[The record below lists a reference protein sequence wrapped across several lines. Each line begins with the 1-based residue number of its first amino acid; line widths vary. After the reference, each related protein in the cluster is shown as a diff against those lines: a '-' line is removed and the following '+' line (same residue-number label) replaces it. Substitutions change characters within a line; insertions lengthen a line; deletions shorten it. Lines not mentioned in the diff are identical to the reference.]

1 MKTNRAETRLAV
13 SKATRTALRA
23 LGDRNQIHSEP
34 EAFDTLIRRMI
45 LTVTRSGGLQ
55 PNEDLSTQDRAWI
68 VNEEELPSE
77 VARAMELVNE
87 YMYPVR

>member
-1 MKTNRAETRLAV
+1 MRTNRAETRLAV

-23 LGDRNQIHSEP
+23 LGDRNKILET

-45 LTVTRSGGLQ
+45 LFVARSGGLQ
-55 PNEDLSTQDRAWI
+55 SEDLSTQDRAWI

-77 VARAMELVNE
+77 VARAMELVSE

>member
-1 MKTNRAETRLAV
+1 MRTNRAETRLAV

-23 LGDRNQIHSEP
+23 LGERNKILET

-45 LTVTRSGGLQ
+45 LSVARSGGLQ
-55 PNEDLSTQDRAWI
+55 SNEDLSTQDRAWI
-68 VNEEELPSE
+68 VNEEEMPSE

>member
-1 MKTNRAETRLAV
+1 MRTNRAETRLAV

-23 LGDRNQIHSEP
+23 LGDRNKILET

-45 LTVTRSGGLQ
+45 LFVARSGGLQ
-55 PNEDLSTQDRAWI
+55 SEDLSTQDRAWI

>member
-23 LGDRNQIHSEP
+23 LGDRNKILET

-45 LTVTRSGGLQ
+45 LFVARSGGLQ
-55 PNEDLSTQDRAWI
+55 SEDLSTQDRAWI

>member
-1 MKTNRAETRLAV
+1 MRTNRAETRLAV
-13 SKATRTALRA
+13 SKATRTALRD
-23 LGDRNQIHSEP
+23 LGDRNKILET

-45 LTVTRSGGLQ
+45 LSVARSGGLQ
-55 PNEDLSTQDRAWI
+55 SNEDLSTQDRAWI

-77 VARAMELVNE
+77 VAKAMELVNE

>member
-23 LGDRNQIHSEP
+23 LGDRNKILET

-45 LTVTRSGGLQ
+45 LFVARSGGLQ
-55 PNEDLSTQDRAWI
+55 SEDLSTQDRAWI
-68 VNEEELPSE
+68 VNESELPSE